1 MSVGSSV
8 DTLKAVQT
16 KEMKEMSKE
25 LAADGSAAYNYTT
38 IPWATNKPG
47 LIYKKIPDVMR
58 DIGAIGKDRVNE
70 QQKFKFRGIED
81 LYNAAHPVLAA
92 HGVFCAPGVLD
103 IQHEVRETR
112 SGGTQT
118 WILMRVQHRFFCEDG
133 SYVDVVTTGEGLD
146 SSDKAANKCMSAA
159 FKYALMELLCIPMA
173 DIEDSDRTTPENGK
187 PVTKEA
193 VTFKRPTTDSHTTAV
208 VEEIKQQSDAISA
221 RIVTEAVAEI
231 RRAEPPKQTRAPRKP
246 VSADP
251 EAFISLEQ
259 QDYLRMKFIEALP
272 AICKVSIGMAESL
285 RHGWLQENGFMDA
298 DGVGTS
304 KVIKNKQYRDVFDR
318 MIEHAKD
325 RVPF

>member
-1 MSVGSSV
+1 
-8 DTLKAVQT
+8 
-16 KEMKEMSKE
+16 MSKE
-25 LAADGSAAYNYTT
+25 LTADGSAAYSTQT
-38 IPWATNKPG
+38 IPWVINKPG

-58 DIGAIGKDRVNE
+58 AIGAIGKDRVNE

-133 SYVDVVTTGEGLD
+133 SFVDVVTTGEGLD

-193 VTFKRPTTDSHTTAV
+193 VTFKRSSP
-208 VEEIKQQSDAISA
+208 SA
-221 RIVTEAVAEI
+221 EGRPPALPETQ
-231 RRAEPPKQTRAPRKP
+231 EPGQEPVPAPPEKQTRAPRK
-246 VSADP
+246 VAAVDP
-251 EAFISLEQ
+251 EAFITLEQ
-259 QDYLRMKFIEALP
+259 QDYLRMKFVEALP
-272 AICKVSIGMAESL
+272 ANCKAMAGMAESL
-285 RHGWLQENGFMDA
+285 RHGWLQANGFMDA

-304 KVIKNKQYRDVFDR
+304 KVIKNKQFRDVFTR

-325 RVPF
+325 TVPF